1 MNLSAVEARDRFAG
15 SPVARLATADG
26 AGVPHVVPIT
36 FAVDGDVIVF
46 AVDRKPKRTTG
57 LRRLRNIAENPAVSV
72 IADHYADDWASLWWA
87 RADGRAEIREDEGSR
102 LSAVEL
108 LQQKYR
114 QYEEAPPQGVV
125 VAIHVVTWTGW
136 AFTG

>member
-1 MNLSAVEARDRFAG
+1 MNLSAVEARDRFIG

-46 AVDRKPKRTTG
+46 AVDHKPKRTTE

-72 IADHYADDWASLWWA
+72 IADRYADDWASLWWA
-87 RADGRAEIREDEGSR
+87 RADGRAEIWADHDSR
-102 LSAVEL
+102 SSAVEL

-114 QYEEAPPQGVV
+114 QYEEAPPQGAV

-136 AFTG
+136 AFTD